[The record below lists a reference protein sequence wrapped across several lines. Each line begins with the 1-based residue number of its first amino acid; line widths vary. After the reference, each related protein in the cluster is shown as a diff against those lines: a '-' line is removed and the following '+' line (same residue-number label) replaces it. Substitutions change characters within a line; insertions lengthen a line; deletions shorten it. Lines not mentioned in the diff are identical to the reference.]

1 MMQSLTNYLRE
12 SSSYYSLNTVSMSE
26 DSSLLSGGFEDSSVR
41 VWSLTPKKLRML
53 KSPSEL
59 AQIDKEAGQL
69 KLNK

>member
-1 MMQSLTNYLRE
+1 MQSLTNYLRE